1 MIKGIDVSSHDN
13 FNGSEFKANTESCY
27 RDSDFVIVKATQG
40 VTYVHRQCDAIVNRC
55 KADGKLWGFYHYAG
69 GNDPIA
75 EADFFYNQCRGYFGQ
90 GIPCLDWESIQN
102 KAWGNSNW
110 CRQFVD
116 KIHELTGVWCLIYV
130 QASARAQAA
139 NCAADC
145 GLWLA
150 GYPDYRNSWDMPT
163 FRYSTDPWKTWTIWQ
178 YSSSNGV
185 TDRNYAQLSREAWGK
200 IAAGSGEPATPEP
213 APTPKPTAP
222 ANCDVANVQAWAG
235 STPDGIYGPNTKRA
249 LLKVLQSELNKQFGK
264 GLAVDGIWG
273 PKTRAACVNVR
284 KGARGNITKALQG
297 VLICNGYDTN
307 GFDGI
312 FGSGTESAVR
322 QYQADHGL
330 SSDGIAGK
338 NTFAKLFS

>member
-13 FNGSEFKANTESCY
+13 FNGSEFKANTENCY
-27 RDSDFVIVKATQG
+27 RESDFVIVKATQG
-40 VTYVHRQCDAIVNRC
+40 LTYVHGRCDAIVNRC
-55 KADGKLWGFYHYAG
+55 KADGKMWGFYHYAG

-75 EADFFYNQCRGYFGQ
+75 EAEFFYDQCRGYFGC

-102 KAWGNSNW
+102 KSWGDSNW
-110 CRQFVD
+110 CRRFVD

-130 QASARAQAA
+130 QASAREQAA

-150 GYPDYRNSWDMPT
+150 GYPDNRNSWDIPT
-163 FRYSTDPWKTWTIWQ
+163 FRYGCSPWETYTIWQ
-178 YSSSNGV
+178 YSSSNGA
-185 TDRNYAQLSREAWGK
+185 TDRNVAKLDRAAWDRIAQGT
-200 IAAGSGEPATPEP
+200 GEPVTPAPEP
-213 APTPKPTAP
+213 AKPVNSAI
-222 ANCDVANVQAWAG
+222 AQVQAWAG
-235 STPDGIYGPNTKRA
+235 STPDGIFGPNTKRA
-249 LLKVLQSELNKQFGK
+249 LLKVLQQELNKQYGK

-284 KGARGNITKALQG
+284 QGARGNITKSLQG
-297 VLICNGYDTN
+297 ALICNGYDTN

-312 FGSGTESAVR
+312 FGGGTASAVR
-322 QYQADHGL
+322 KYQADHGL

-338 NTFAKLFS
+338 NTFAKLFG